1 MAWEGWAG
9 SDHQCADPGGGGVP
23 RWRKGKEG
31 RKGGST
37 AKRKAMSDIRGKYF
51 TEYSALVVKYG
62 GKKPKPKA

>member
-1 MAWEGWAG
+1 MPEITAEELAAFE
-9 SDHQCADPGGGGVP
+9 D
-23 RWRKGKEG
+23 WRKGKEG
-31 RKGGST
+31 RKVGST